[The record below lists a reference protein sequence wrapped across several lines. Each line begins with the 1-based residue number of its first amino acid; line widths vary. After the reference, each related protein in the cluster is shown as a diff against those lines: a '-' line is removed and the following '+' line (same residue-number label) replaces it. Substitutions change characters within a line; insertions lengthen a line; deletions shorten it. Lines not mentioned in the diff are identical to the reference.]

1 MKYLN
6 LYIDLMLQNIGY
18 ILFIYFV
25 FVIIQIICL
34 YYEYNEKNLFLF
46 FGNKGLLF
54 GSILIGYIFKDNST
68 ILLVYFIGLVLL
80 TKFVDNKYEEKYS
93 KEITVLLLEDI
104 FFLIISGLISF
115 YIVWTTHN

>member
-1 MKYLN
+1 MRYLN
-6 LYIDLMLQNIGY
+6 SYVDLILQNIGY

-46 FGNKGLLF
+46 FGNRGLLF

-115 YIVWTTHN
+115 YIVWTTHD

>member
-1 MKYLN
+1 MRYLN
-6 LYIDLMLQNIGY
+6 SYVDLILQNIGY

-46 FGNKGLLF
+46 FGNKGILF

>member
-1 MKYLN
+1 MRYLN
-6 LYIDLMLQNIGY
+6 SYVDLILQNIGY

>member
-1 MKYLN
+1 MRYLN
-6 LYIDLMLQNIGY
+6 SYVDLILQNIGY

-54 GSILIGYIFKDNST
+54 CSMLIGYIFKDNSI
-68 ILLVYFIGLVLL
+68 ILFLYFVGLVLL
-80 TKFVDNKYEEKYS
+80 TKFVDNKYEENYS
-93 KEITVLLLEDI
+93 KEITFLLLEDI

-115 YIVWTTHN
+115 YII

>member
-1 MKYLN
+1 MRYLN
-6 LYIDLMLQNIGY
+6 SYVDLILQNIGY

-80 TKFVDNKYEEKYS
+80 TKFVDNKYEENYS

>member
-1 MKYLN
+1 MRYLN
-6 LYIDLMLQNIGY
+6 SYVDLILQNIGY

-25 FVIIQIICL
+25 FVIMQIICL

-80 TKFVDNKYEEKYS
+80 TKFVDKKYEEKYS

-115 YIVWTTHN
+115 YIVWTTHD

>member
-1 MKYLN
+1 MRYLN
-6 LYIDLMLQNIGY
+6 SYVDLILQNIGY

-115 YIVWTTHN
+115 YTV

>member
-1 MKYLN
+1 MRYLN
-6 LYIDLMLQNIGY
+6 SYVDLILQNIGY

-104 FFLIISGLISF
+104 FFLIISGLIFF

>member
-1 MKYLN
+1 MRYLN
-6 LYIDLMLQNIGY
+6 SYVDLILQNIGY

-25 FVIIQIICL
+25 FVIMQIICL

>member
-1 MKYLN
+1 MRYLN
-6 LYIDLMLQNIGY
+6 SYVDLILQNIGY

-25 FVIIQIICL
+25 FVIMQIICL

-68 ILLVYFIGLVLL
+68 ILL
-80 TKFVDNKYEEKYS
+80 
-93 KEITVLLLEDI
+93 EDI

-115 YIVWTTHN
+115 YIV

>member
-1 MKYLN
+1 MRYLN
-6 LYIDLMLQNIGY
+6 SYVDLILQNIGY

-54 GSILIGYIFKDNST
+54 GSILTGYIFKDNST

-80 TKFVDNKYEEKYS
+80 TKFVDNKYEENYS
-93 KEITVLLLEDI
+93 KDFTRRYFLFNYIRINI
-104 FFLIISGLISF
+104 FLYSIKYRKQIK
-115 YIVWTTHN
+115 N

>member
-1 MKYLN
+1 MRYLN
-6 LYIDLMLQNIGY
+6 SYVDLILQNIGY

-25 FVIIQIICL
+25 FVIMQIIFL

-80 TKFVDNKYEEKYS
+80 TKFVDKKYEEKYS

-115 YIVWTTHN
+115 YIV

>member
-1 MKYLN
+1 MRYLN
-6 LYIDLMLQNIGY
+6 SYVDLILQNIGY

-25 FVIIQIICL
+25 FVIMQIICL

-115 YIVWTTHN
+115 YIMWTTHD